1 MQLNI
6 EKHGSIFNMFVPT
19 LPTEELIEKTGEGE
33 AATYDVNKP
42 WKNYFEQ
49 QQSNMQL
56 ALSDEGFWIPSVS
69 SDPASVTPSTTG
81 GQLAQVAASFG
92 TQGGINAGTFVFDPY
107 EVNGATPPA
116 RNGQVKVMLLDGAF
130 HAIVNS

>member
-1 MQLNI
+1 
-6 EKHGSIFNMFVPT
+6 MFIVT
-19 LPTEELIEKTGEGE
+19 VPTEELVTKNEEGDN
-33 AATYDVNKP
+33 ATYDINKP

-69 SDPASVTPSTTG
+69 SNPASVTPAITG

-92 TQGGINAGTFVFDPY
+92 MQGGVNAGTVIFDPY
-107 EVNGATPPA
+107 EINGGAVGPPQV
-116 RNGQVKVMLLDGAF
+116 RLGQLKVILNDGVF
-130 HAIVNS
+130 HSITNT